1 MVSFLLAL
9 IASVIESDA
18 TLAGRIAAG
27 DEDALRRLFDWLGGR
42 VRAIGL
48 RVLARAAEADD
59 VVQDCFLEVWRRAGE
74 FDAARGSLAVWVST
88 IAHRRAIDRLR
99 RRGTRPVGEPLE
111 AEVLGTAE
119 GDPRASAAEAQVR
132 ERIERALAALG
143 AEQRAA
149 IELMYYGG
157 LSQSETAAQLG
168 VALGTLKSRVRA
180 GMSRL
185 AGLLDELMVGES

>member
-1 MVSFLLAL
+1 MSFLLAL
-9 IASVIESDA
+9 IASVIGSDA

-27 DEDALRRLFDWLGGR
+27 DEDALRRLFDRLGGR

-48 RVLARAAEADD
+48 RVLGRAADADD

-74 FDAARGSLAVWVST
+74 FDAGRGSLAVWVST

-99 RRGTRPVGEPLE
+99 RRGTRPVGESLDPD
-111 AEVLGTAE
+111 AAGAAE
-119 GDPRASAAEAQVR
+119 GDPRESAAETQVR
-132 ERIERALAALG
+132 ERVERALASLG

-185 AGLLDELMVGES
+185 AGLLDELTVGDA